1 MVEHAPYSL
10 LAELEKVKGKGRP
23 PIHLWHPDNVRD
35 IDMVIQQ
42 DGTWL
47 YMGSPITRQR
57 LVHLFSTVLLKEG
70 DDYFLVTPVEK
81 CRITVEDVPFQ
92 AVLLENNG
100 QGKKQVLT
108 FTTDMAERVTADES
122 HALRF
127 EINPDTGEPAPYV
140 MVRDGLEAKLTRSVY
155 YQTADLVVSKLI
167 DKMDWLGIWSGGIF
181 FKIQPEEQ

>member
-23 PIHLWHPDNVRD
+23 PIHLWHPDNVKD

-42 DGTWL
+42 DGTWM

-57 LVHLFSTVLLKEG
+57 LVHLFSTVLLKEAG
-70 DDYFLVTPVEK
+70 EYFLVTPVEK
-81 CRITVEDVPFQ
+81 CRITVEDSPFQ
-92 AVLLENNG
+92 AVLLENSG
-100 QGKKQVLT
+100 QEKEQILT
-108 FTTDMAERVTADES
+108 FTTDMAEEVTVDES

-127 EINPDTGEPAPYV
+127 EINPDSGEPAPYV

-155 YQTADLVVSKLI
+155 YQTADLVVSERI
-167 DKMDWLGIWSGGIF
+167 DGVDWLGIWSSGIF
-181 FKIQPEEQ
+181 FKIQPDET